1 MLLYIYRYVCIVII
15 IYIFIYTGYN
25 IYIYIILN
33 IHPALYIMYIH
44 TYYMIHIYIYMLMF
58 HFNDLSRTPAWP
70 ARGMFQESNWG
81 YTPWI
86 LTGGISTSKLQIRD
100 CVLST
105 DREDHLLLSRPLVL
119 LPGLGFV
126 ILWHWTFPAWRCV
139 SSVLLLKWSF
149 ETSVQA
155 NP

>member
-1 MLLYIYRYVCIVII
+1 MLIYYIYICMHSHHY
-15 IYIFIYTGYN
+15 IYTGYN
-25 IYIYIILN
+25 IYIFN
-33 IHPALYIMYIH
+33 IHPVLYIMYIH
-44 TYYMIHIYIYMLMF
+44 TYYMIYIYMLMS
-58 HFNDLSRTPAWP
+58 HFNDLSWTPAWP

-100 CVLST
+100 WVLST

-139 SSVLLLKWSF
+139 GSVLLLKWSF

>member
-1 MLLYIYRYVCIVII
+1 MYIYICMHRNHY
-15 IYIFIYTGYN
+15 
-25 IYIYIILN
+25 IYIYSGYYIYIYWIYILY
-33 IHPALYIMYIH
+33 YIFCIYIH
-44 TYYMIHIYIYMLMF
+44 TIWYIYIYVYIYMLMF

-100 CVLST
+100 WVLST

-139 SSVLLLKWSF
+139 GSVLLLKWSF

>member
-1 MLLYIYRYVCIVII
+1 MLLYIYIYRYVCIVII

-25 IYIYIILN
+25 IYILYWIYILHYILC
-33 IHPALYIMYIH
+33 IYIH
-44 TYYMIHIYIYMLMF
+44 TIWYIYIYMLMF